1 MKTKTKSALIILAM
15 MLLSLALLTACGG
28 AAEEAAEE
36 ETAAAEETAQDID
49 FLLGSWFADTAS
61 KDGATVDAYDVFG
74 ATFSLYFDDDGECTM
89 WVGQDHALVKWEL
102 TDDGVLLT
110 GDNTYPCT
118 FLDPEKK
125 TMNIVING
133 IDVLMNKYEED

>member
-1 MKTKTKSALIILAM
+1 MKTTTKRALLLLAMIILC
-15 MLLSLALLTACGG
+15 LALLAACGGG

-36 ETAAAEETAQDID
+36 PAAEEQAQDLD
-49 FLLGSWFADTAS
+49 YLLGSWFAETAS
-61 KDGATVDAYDVFG
+61 QDGNTVDAYDLFG

-133 IDVLMNKYEED
+133 IDVLMNKYEE

>member
-1 MKTKTKSALIILAM
+1 MKTTTKRALLLLAM
-15 MLLSLALLTACGG
+15 MLLCLALLAACGGG
-28 AAEEAAEE
+28 AAEEE
-36 ETAAAEETAQDID
+36 AAAEETAQDLD
-49 FLLGSWFADTAS
+49 FLLGSWFAETAT

-74 ATFSLYFDDDGECTM
+74 DTFSLYFDDDGECTM

-118 FLDPEKK
+118 FLDEGRT

-133 IDVLMNKYEED
+133 IDVLMNKYEE

>member
-1 MKTKTKSALIILAM
+1 MKTTTKRALLLLAM
-15 MLLSLALLTACGG
+15 MLLCLALLAACGG
-28 AAEEAAEE
+28 GAAQEAAEE
-36 ETAAAEETAQDID
+36 EAAAEETAQDLD
-49 FLLGSWFADTAS
+49 FLLGSWFAETAT
-61 KDGATVDAYDVFG
+61 KDGTTVDAYDVFG
-74 ATFSLYFDDDGECTM
+74 DTFSLYFDDDGECTM

-118 FLDPEKK
+118 FLDEGRT

-133 IDVLMNKYEED
+133 IDVLMNKYEE